1 MVAQRTANSRC
12 KALIYLAVLLLCA
25 CSDNE
30 YTVVQLH
37 HLDPNKLT
45 SIIDRQ
51 LDGEIEYDISGQ
63 SIIFY
68 ASEKKLKPTITL
80 LGSLDKAP
88 FIYRLSFSWANK
100 YKRSTVQLPPPVTI
114 QSNAPNRIKL
124 FDLLWQI
131 SIEQLNHDQVLLTL
145 LQRKSADKSNQQQIF
160 INDPNGVTLQL
171 TESKE
176 EAQLPERQFIL
187 SLNTKER
194 IEHNLL
200 PTGLAVTVSQFD

>member
-25 CSDNE
+25 CSDKE

-37 HLDPNKLT
+37 HLDPNKIT

-51 LDGEIEYDISGQ
+51 LNGEIEYDISGQ

-68 ASEKKLKPTITL
+68 ASETKLKPTITL

-88 FIYRLSFSWANK
+88 FIYHLSFSWANK
-100 YKRSTVQLPPPVTI
+100 HKRSTVQLPPPVTI

-124 FDLLWQI
+124 FNLLWQI

-145 LQRKSADKSNQQQIF
+145 IQRKSADKSNQQQIF

-176 EAQLPERQFIL
+176 EVQLPEQQFVL

-200 PTGLAVTVSQFD
+200 PAGLAVAVSQFD

>member
-25 CSDNE
+25 CSDKE

-68 ASEKKLKPTITL
+68 ASETKLKPTITL

-88 FIYRLSFSWANK
+88 LIYHLSFSWANK
-100 YKRSTVQLPPPVTI
+100 HKRSTVQLPPPVTI

-124 FDLLWQI
+124 FNLLWQI

-145 LQRKSADKSNQQQIF
+145 IQRKSADKSNQQQIF
-160 INDPNGVTLQL
+160 INDPNGLTLQL

-176 EAQLPERQFIL
+176 EVQLPEQQFVL
-187 SLNTKER
+187 SLNSKER

-200 PTGLAVTVSQFD
+200 PAGLAVTVSQFD